1 MTTLLKTVLSA
12 LLLLSLLVWI
22 KYRFEHHL
30 APTTSGIQGELHG
43 PKNDILLIG
52 SSHTRQGYDTA
63 LLEKSTGRRAFIVAY
78 DGVDLASMVPLVRT
92 LLADPSRRPQLL
104 VIEANGGNFGRAP
117 EIEEPRLFFDAPPEM
132 KRALIR
138 DYLRTHHGRSAS
150 ADTWTLIA
158 NRGSELILTW
168 PLVHSAIDGLSYNGS
183 YLNKNVP
190 GIAPEI
196 FPQLRVPVAGGEP
209 HRDQVAAL
217 QQIVSDAATDGVR
230 MIFADPPMPAPV
242 EVQPQMVALQQKFKD
257 FAAGDGIRYIDGAR
271 GFPTT
276 DPAMFTDSNHLS
288 TAGREL
294 YTSRF
299 AEAIKP
305 ELP

>member
-30 APTTSGIQGELHG
+30 APTTSGIHGELRG
-43 PKNDILLIG
+43 PKNDILLVG
-52 SSHTRQGYDTA
+52 SSHTRQGYDA
-63 LLEKSTGRRAFIVAY
+63 DLLEKTTGRRAFIVAY
-78 DGVDLASMVPLVRT
+78 DGVDLASMLPLLKT
-92 LLADPSRRPQLL
+92 LLADPARRPELL
-104 VIEANGGNFGRAP
+104 VVEANGGNLGRGP
-117 EIEEPRLFFDAPPEM
+117 ELEEPRFFFDAPPEM
-132 KRALIR
+132 KRSLIR
-138 DYLRTHHGRSAS
+138 DYLRTHHGQSAYVD
-150 ADTWTLIA
+150 AWTLIA

-168 PLVHSAIDGLSYNGS
+168 PLVHGAIDSLSYNGS

-190 GIAPEI
+190 GIAPEV
-196 FPQLRVPVAGGEP
+196 FPGLRVPLAGSVPNG
-209 HRDQVAAL
+209 DQAAAL
-217 QQIVSDAATDGVR
+217 RQIVSVAAADGVK

-242 EVQPQMVALQQKFKD
+242 EAQPQMVALQGRFKAI
-257 FAAGDGIRYIDGAR
+257 AAGAGIPYIDGAE
-271 GFPTT
+271 GFPTA

-299 AEAIKP
+299 AQAIKP